1 MIKSAKPITHL
12 LRENYA
18 DGTHSLAAHVLNMRF
33 YIHPVAG
40 YQCDRQI
47 VELGGEK
54 RELRGDGA
62 VASARRA
69 SLPGPPP
76 QCEILPHSHC
86 SRINL
91 LVSFFSGKTQ
101 RDCLLRQSWPCGAG
115 FFFFPQQIEHQ
126 EAISYQSV
134 WFWVAKLPGYLRVLG
149 QSQFHQHRKE
159 IGAQRARDAITKF
172 CWCENISLTMNL
184 HTMPVIFH
192 TLQANLILRG
202 RSCLSAAAVMN
213 HVCEGRKMHVFL
225 YLCRLLAAFPYQM
238 FGSQHAIS
246 CSSGHHTLT
255 ALV

>member
-1 MIKSAKPITHL
+1 MRAGSRACATNDKQMIKSAKPITHL

-54 RELRGDGA
+54 RELRGEGA

-76 QCEILPHSHC
+76 QCEMLPHSHC

-91 LVSFFSGKTQ
+91 LVSFFSGKTP

-115 FFFFPQQIEHQ
+115 FFLFPR
-126 EAISYQSV
+126 S
-134 WFWVAKLPGYLRVLG
+134 KLSIKR
-149 QSQFHQHRKE
+149 QFH
-159 IGAQRARDAITKF
+159 
-172 CWCENISLTMNL
+172 ISQSGCG
-184 HTMPVIFH
+184 
-192 TLQANLILRG
+192 LQNSPATCG
-202 RSCLSAAAVMN
+202 CSDN
-213 HVCEGRKMHVFL
+213 HSFISTGRKFEPNAREM
-225 YLCRLLAAFPYQM
+225 RLLSFVGVKMYP
-238 FGSQHAIS
+238 
-246 CSSGHHTLT
+246 
-255 ALV
+255 